1 MKSLPSSL
9 RKTLLTSITCCGIL
23 LGVATTNAAT
33 FSLNLPGLGDITV
46 VEADPFKDGDTPGNT
61 LRYNNANTFWAA
73 DTGSNSND
81 GLWRER
87 EYNAFLVDYPNLSGA
102 TDRTFEIDGADLSNA
117 PELQLT
123 VDGLAANNY
132 EVFLVHTVRLGGD
145 SVNGAARA
153 ALNSSVASGGATYD
167 HTNFAELLPGSTGVW
182 DTAFSSLGT
191 TGGGATGFTMNVAG
205 APGYNRSH
213 IVAVAYRVSATPVFE
228 ASIDRDTGE
237 MTLTNIGGGAGSII
251 GYSFT
256 SAIGALDQSN
266 WNTIAS
272 RDVDGD
278 TTVDPDDR
286 WTKLTAMGVYTDL
299 SESQLGG
306 PGPGDGVTL
315 AGNGGTL
322 TLGNAWIKNPVE
334 DVNLEILLPGG
345 EEIIPIT
352 FTGNGGSS
360 FLLGDLNFQDG
371 ITPTDWI
378 IYREAFQSTLSG
390 ATPLENYPE
399 GDLDGDG
406 DNDWDDF
413 DLFKTAYNNANGAGS
428 FELMV
433 SSVPEPGTVLL
444 LAMVAPVGLLAL
456 RSRKRISREGIA
468 SSTQHHTTTMST
480 MRKQIESLNSLA
492 MAAVIAVTTMGT
504 TSANT
509 FNATIGSTDVTIVEV
524 DPFKDGDTPGNTVR
538 TDDSGTF
545 WASTDASNSDGLWR
559 EREYS
564 PFFTGYPDLAGA
576 TNRTYE
582 IGNPDSSNAPALR
595 TTVTGLASGLYEVF
609 EVYTTREDSNAD
621 DGRIQAV
628 LNDDVLT
635 NGVVYNWENRTD
647 NMPNI
652 QGVWTTSIVSLGLTP
667 SDSTSFF
674 VEAVGAPGF
683 RSHHFAVAYREVA
696 QMTLEI
702 NTTNGNLTIA
712 NKSGSPIEIDGYEI
726 TSDAGSL
733 NFGNWNS
740 LQDKDYEESGAPG
753 DGMGFE
759 ELGTPSN
766 HSLNEAI
773 LTSSYTFVDTESVSL
788 GSVFDLGTQDLA
800 FRVRTPGGTFIPGI
814 IEEVT
819 SVAVPGDY
827 NEDGTV
833 NIADYTVWRNNLD
846 ASITLPNEGSGITP
860 GEVTVEDY
868 DYWKSRFAATS
879 ASGSLSASSIPE
891 PSGLI
896 LLLAACGGGVLAG
909 CHRKGSGEVKQTNTA
924 IRLSVAG
931 ALLIA
936 CVAWAVVGSTA
947 QAAVYNDRVYQFG
960 DDPDEDAAN
969 APGGVVGTGPG
980 SVGNTGYTIDS
991 GNPGDLSGSYL
1002 DLQAM
1007 GSPVYVDVSTL
1018 GTGRTGRG
1026 ILFDGTDDMLEGDPL
1041 NRPDE
1046 MAGPTPVGAGPL
1058 VSDYPYNYD
1067 TITARGAQMW
1077 VYPDASKVGVSR
1089 QVVMMDTI
1097 AAGGVA
1103 ITAEG
1108 MWTQI
1113 NDGHANDTDIPA
1125 SVSVVGDQWY
1135 HVMHHVH
1142 PSVSTGAPKVIS
1154 GSDLGFTGVVYVNG
1168 VAVSANNDTPNP
1180 GDLTAGSRVGELSV
1194 GAAELSGDGQTPVYG
1209 EYFQGAIDELE
1220 MYVFGD
1226 NSDITGTPS
1235 GDDYG
1240 SFDLFTD
1247 NEWIRNAILND
1258 SNLNGILKAGDVNRD
1273 GFVSGDGTGP
1283 SASDDVTA
1291 FVDGWLSQNV
1301 LVGAHRS
1308 VTVGDWNTWG
1318 QGDLNLDGRTSLADA
1333 LILHNELLA
1342 AGAAGL
1348 DFGLLAGETVV
1359 PEPSAVT
1366 LIALALISMAA
1377 VQRRYGSAKN

>member
-1 MKSLPSSL
+1 MKNLPSSL
-9 RKTLLTSITCCGIL
+9 RKAFLTSITCCGIL
-23 LGVATTNAAT
+23 LSVASSNAAT
-33 FSLNLPGLGDITV
+33 FSLNLPGLGDLTM

-61 LRYNNANTFWAA
+61 LRAVSPGDFWATN
-73 DTGSNSND
+73 TGTTSDN
-81 GLWRER
+81 LWNER
-87 EYNAFLVDYPNLSGA
+87 AYAAFNTGYPSLAGA
-102 TDRTFEIDGADLSNA
+102 TDRTFEVSGADRTNA
-117 PELQLT
+117 PEVQMT
-123 VDGLAANNY
+123 VNGLAPAKY
-132 EVFLVHTVRLGGD
+132 EVFLVHTLRIDGD
-145 SVNGAARA
+145 PANAGVVA
-153 ALNSSVASGGATYD
+153 ALNDTVASGG
-167 HTNFAELLPGSTGVW
+167 TNYGNNNVTELLEGSAGAW
-182 DTAFSSLGT
+182 GTAFSSLGVT
-191 TGGGATGFTMNVAG
+191 DSGATEFTMNVAG
-205 APGYNRSH
+205 TTAFGRGH
-213 IVAVAYRVSATPVFE
+213 IVGAAYRVSTTPLFE
-228 ASIDRDTGE
+228 ASIDRDTGI
-237 MTLTNIGGGAGSII
+237 LTISNSGGGPGSII

-266 WNTIAS
+266 WETIAS

-278 TTVDPDDR
+278 QTVDPDDK
-286 WTKLTAMGVYTDL
+286 WTKLTATGVYTDL

-315 AGNGGTL
+315 SGNGGSL

-360 FLLGDLNFQDG
+360 FLFGDLNFQDG
-371 ITPTDWI
+371 ITPADWI
-378 IYREAFQSTLSG
+378 IYRDAFQSTLSG
-390 ATPLENYPE
+390 STPLENYPE

-413 DLFKTAYNNANGAGS
+413 DLFKTTYNNANGAGS

-433 SSVPEPGTVLL
+433 SSVPEPGTIVLL
-444 LAMVAPVGLLAL
+444 ALVAPVGLLAL

-468 SSTQHHTTTMST
+468 SSPQDHSTTMST
-480 MRKQIESLNSLA
+480 MQKQLYSLNSLT
-492 MAAVIAVTTMGT
+492 MAAVIAVATMDT

-509 FNATIGSTDVTIVEV
+509 FDATIGSTDVTIVEV

-538 TDDSGTF
+538 ADDSGTF
-545 WASTDASNSDGLWR
+545 WASTDTSNSDGLWR

-576 TNRTYE
+576 TDRTYE
-582 IGNPDSSNAPALR
+582 VGNPDSSNAPALR
-595 TTVTGLASGLYEVF
+595 TTVNGLAPGLYEVF

-635 NGVVYNWENRTD
+635 NGVVYNWENRSD
-647 NMPNI
+647 NMLNI
-652 QGVWTTSIVSLGLTP
+652 QGVWTTSIASLGLTP
-667 SDSTSFF
+667 AASTSFY

-683 RSHHFAVAYREVA
+683 RSHHFAVAYREIA
-696 QMTLEI
+696 QLTLEV
-702 NTTNGNLTIA
+702 NTTNGTLTIA

-740 LQDKDYEESGAPG
+740 LQDKDYEGSGAPG

-773 LTSSYTFVDTESVSL
+773 LTSSYIFVDTESVSL

-800 FRVRTPGGTFIPGI
+800 FRVRTPAGTFIPGL

-819 SVAVPGDY
+819 TVAVSGDY
-827 NEDGTV
+827 NSDGVV
-833 NIADYTVWRNNLD
+833 NIADYTVWRNNLG
-846 ASITLPNEGSGITP
+846 ASISLPNEGSGVTP
-860 GEVTVEDY
+860 GMVTVEDY
-868 DYWKSRFAATS
+868 TYWKSRFGATS
-879 ASGSLSASSIPE
+879 ASGSLAASSIPE
-891 PSGLI
+891 PSAFI

-909 CHRKGSGEVKQTNTA
+909 RHRKGSGKVKQTNTTS
-924 IRLSVAG
+924 RLSVAG

-1067 TITARGAQMW
+1067 NITARGAQMW
-1077 VYPDASKVGVSR
+1077 VYPDASKVGVTR
-1089 QVVMMDTI
+1089 QVILMDTI

-1103 ITAEG
+1103 ITADG
-1108 MWTQI
+1108 KWTQI

-1142 PSVSTGAPKVIS
+1142 PSGSTGAPKVIS